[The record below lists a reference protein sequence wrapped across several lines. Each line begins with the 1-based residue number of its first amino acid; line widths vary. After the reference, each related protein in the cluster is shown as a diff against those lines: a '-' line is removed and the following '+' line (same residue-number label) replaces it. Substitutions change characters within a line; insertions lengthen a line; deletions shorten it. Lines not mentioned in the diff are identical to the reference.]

1 VQVEDPPLAQALA
14 HRKEAVVN
22 EWLARTLRTYPSHTA
37 RFLHQ
42 EADPFRNPVGAALKQ
57 GLPALFDEL
66 VGVMDA
72 ARIRMVLDSL
82 VRIRAVQDFSPSQA
96 VGFLFLLKDVLRE
109 QGALPAEFERR
120 IDQMALTAFDL
131 YMECREQIAE
141 IKVSEARRAVGA
153 ANRAATGRPPNRAA
167 TVRERLTPG
176 DRP

>member
-1 VQVEDPPLAQALA
+1 VKVEGPPPAEALV

-66 VGVMDA
+66 AGAMDA
-72 ARIRMVLDSL
+72 TRIQSALDRV
-82 VRIRAVQDFSPSQA
+82 VRIRAVQDFTPSQA

-109 QGALPAEFERR
+109 QGLWAAELERR
-120 IDQMALTAFDL
+120 IDLMALAAFDL

-141 IKVSEARRAVGA
+141 IKVGEARRAVMVA
-153 ANRAATGRPPNRAA
+153 
-167 TVRERLTPG
+167 ERSLRGETS
-176 DRP
+176 